1 LLVGN
6 HIMLAHRIVPALLCL
21 SFTSACDPGLDVDP
35 SDRLTISPVEVEA
48 MLDLVN
54 APETDVAFL
63 DVEVELERRAAENI
77 IAVRN
82 GTDGVYPSADD
93 HPFETLEEIE
103 AVKYVG
109 ATTMER
115 LRNFVIANP
124 PPAGALVEGVEFTAA
139 EATAVLWGVNQ
150 ASREELDLEVG
161 LSSTAAANVFAS
173 APYDTLAEIASV
185 PYVGASALEALRGYA
200 PAWSDLSALAGT
212 FDGVSFE
219 ASEAAAA
226 LEVANHATFEEMT
239 GAGLYASGARAI
251 VDHRPYDGL
260 DEVAAVSG
268 VGAATM
274 QGLKTMVG
282 E

>member
-1 LLVGN
+1 
-6 HIMLAHRIVPALLCL
+6 
-21 SFTSACDPGLDVDP
+21 
-35 SDRLTISPVEVEA
+35 

-54 APETDVAFL
+54 APQTDVAFL

-82 GTDGVYPSADD
+82 GADGLYPSTDD

-124 PPAGALVEGVEFTAA
+124 PPAGALIEGVEFTAA

-161 LSSTAAANVFAS
+161 LSSNAATNLFAS
-173 APYDTLAEIASV
+173 APYDTLAEIAAATGSN
-185 PYVGASALEALRGYA
+185 E
-200 PAWSDLSALAGT
+200 
-212 FDGVSFE
+212 
-219 ASEAAAA
+219 EAAKSRLRYAMAKLRAA
-226 LEVANHATFEEMT
+226 IH
-239 GAGLYASGARAI
+239 
-251 VDHRPYDGL
+251 DD
-260 DEVAAVSG
+260 
-268 VGAATM
+268 
-274 QGLKTMVG
+274 
-282 E
+282 